1 MIKSKNISVAAVG
14 AGKLAWSLIPA
25 LTNAGYKPDCLI
37 TRKLSSAKK
46 AADTFNIKSCSD
58 KLKNIPADSGLVLLM
73 LPDDQIEITAKQ
85 ISSFSSNVKNKIF
98 IHFSGVYSSSI
109 LGSLSS
115 KGALTGSFHIMQTFP
130 SRKISSI
137 KGSYAAV
144 ESPAKEINKFL
155 FKLASDLELNAFEVD
170 PSRKAEYHLAGV
182 FASNFLVSNLFAAEK
197 LFRQS
202 GSKAEFLKF
211 IDPILSHTMENI
223 KNKGSVN
230 STSGPVDRG
239 DLHTI
244 KLHVKALKGQ
254 KQLLH
259 SYIIQSL
266 NILDIKKE
274 QGGILP
280 AHKEIKKYLTEK
292 LKRMA

>member
-1 MIKSKNISVAAVG
+1 MIKIKNIYVTVVG

-25 LTNAGYKPDCLI
+25 LTDAGYKPDCI
-37 TRKLSSAKK
+37 INRKISTAKK
-46 AADTFNIKSCSD
+46 AADTFRIKCCSD
-58 KLKNIPADSGLVLLM
+58 KLKDIPADSDLVLLM
-73 LPDDQIEITAKQ
+73 LPDDQIEIAAKQ
-85 ISSFSSNVKNKIF
+85 ISSLSSDVKDKIF

-109 LGSLSS
+109 LDSLSS

-130 SRKISSI
+130 SRKIFSI

-144 ESPAKEINKFL
+144 ESPAKKINKFL

-170 PSRKAEYHLAGV
+170 PSRKAEYHLTGV
-182 FASNFLVSNLFAAEK
+182 FASNFLVSNFFAAEK

-202 GSKAEFLKF
+202 GSKADFLKF

-223 KNKGSVN
+223 KNKRAVN
-230 STSGPVDRG
+230 SISGPVDRG

-244 KLHVKALKGQ
+244 KLHIKTLKGQ
-254 KQLLH
+254 KQLLL

-280 AHKEIKKYLTEK
+280 AHKEIRKYLTEK
-292 LKRMA
+292 LKRMS